1 MFWDTRKEEETFSN
15 EKILQLKTTTVEQ
28 VDTETLNKRLD
39 DLSQRIDLLY
49 RYVSFLSSRIDN
61 LRKESVEEKVKKEKE
76 AVESLKDLSNRIKKL
91 REKIEGLKS
100 VVPEIE
106 LEEAKGKKAG

>member
-1 MFWDTRKEEETFSN
+1 MFWDVRKEEETFSS
-15 EKILQLKTTTVEQ
+15 EKILQLKTTTVEK

-61 LRKESVEEKVKKEKE
+61 LRRESVEGKVKKERE
-76 AVESLKDLSNRIKKL
+76 AVETLKDLSNRIKKL

-100 VVPEIE
+100 VVPEVE
-106 LEEAKGKKAG
+106 LEEMRGKKAG